1 MYIYRI
7 ILWFLITLFSLNLI
21 YLILKKTEGFQ
32 DADPEQTLK
41 TEVNGLVT
49 RANDTLCP
57 IYKEL
62 LQNRVDAN
70 LTNKE
75 SNIANKCLA
84 KSKAIESINK
94 ETNNLLF
101 PCPPP
106 TDPMLVPNNIDQYI
120 EKTTLLLNNFLDS
133 LKKSIQES
141 LSCPKKEGF
150 QDGSDM
156 PDDSQCAAVNAAA
169 KKEEVKAQEVK
180 MEDPALKQQRIQALQ
195 LKSDAL
201 KKGLI
206 NPLFISLIDKYN
218 ELKEIKRKAESG
230 ELKPNCSS

>member
-21 YLILKKTEGFQ
+21 YLILKKTEGFE
-32 DADPEQTLK
+32 DADPETALK
-41 TEVNGLVT
+41 TQVNT
-49 RANDTLCP
+49 QITQANDVLCP

-62 LQNRVDAN
+62 LQNRMDNILVD
-70 LTNKE
+70 KE
-75 SNIANKCLA
+75 NNVANKCNA
-84 KSKAIESINK
+84 KSQALESLNK
-94 ETNNLLF
+94 DTNNLLF
-101 PCPPP
+101 VCPPP
-106 TDPMLVPNNIDQYI
+106 TDPMLVPNNIDKYI
-120 EKTTLLLNNFLDS
+120 EKTSILFNSFLDTT
-133 LKKSIQES
+133 KQNIEKS
-141 LSCPKKEGF
+141 LSCQPKKEGF
-150 QDGSDM
+150 EDI
-156 PDDSQCAAVNAAA
+156 PDDSTCAAVVATAKPNTLEA
-169 KKEEVKAQEVK
+169 KK
-180 MEDPALKQQRIQALQ
+180 EDPALKQQRIQALQ